1 LLSTTTASPSVTVT
15 YPVDN
20 TTYGSGWTGTITGTA
35 SSNSGDGTTLT
46 STEVAIE
53 DTTSSQ
59 WWSGSSFSASDQTFV
74 PVSGTTTW
82 LIGLGQDDRTFGDSY
97 SLVAGATDSA
107 GNTGTSSALT
117 FTYDITP
124 TVSVSYPVDGTGYGA
139 DWTAM
144 ITGTASPGAGA
155 TVAST
160 EVAVEDTTAK
170 LWWNG
175 SSFSDPTQNFVT
187 VTGTTTW
194 YLPFGPGNLT
204 SGDSYSLI
212 AQTTDSAGNTGTS
225 STVTFTYDT
234 TPAAPTPPTVNITYP
249 ADGTTYGADWTAVV
263 TGTVSSNSGAGTTI
277 TSTAVAIE
285 DTTQCPC
292 GGMAP
297 PLFPPAKPS
306 FR

>member
-1 LLSTTTASPSVTVT
+1 
-15 YPVDN
+15 
-20 TTYGSGWTGTITGTA
+20 
-35 SSNSGDGTTLT
+35 
-46 STEVAIE
+46 
-53 DTTSSQ
+53 
-59 WWSGSSFSASDQTFV
+59 
-74 PVSGTTTW
+74 
-82 LIGLGQDDRTFGDSY
+82 LIGLGQDDLTSGDSY
-97 SLVAGATDSA
+97 SLVAEATDSA
-107 GNTGTSSALT
+107 GNTGTSSTLT

-124 TVSVSYPVDGTGYGA
+124 TVSVSYPVDGTAYGV

-144 ITGTASPGAGA
+144 ITGTAPPGAGA

-175 SSFSDPTQNFVT
+175 SSFSDPTQSFVT

-249 ADGTTYGADWTAVV
+249 ADGTTYGADWTAVI
-263 TGTVSSNSGAGTTI
+263 TGTVSSNSGAGQR
-277 TSTAVAIE
+277 S
-285 DTTQCPC
+285 
-292 GGMAP
+292 P
-297 PLFPPAKPS
+297 PRRL
-306 FR
+306 R